1 MVQEEFK
8 ILVLV
13 YDLMSMHN
21 LNSDEI
27 KKKRIS
33 FISVDYLMIRRS
45 LSLIISIPLNYM
57 DCNTAFVC

>member
-27 KKKRIS
+27 KKRIS
-33 FISVDYLMIRRS
+33 FISVNYLMIRRS
-45 LSLIISIPLNYM
+45 LSLIISIPLNFM

>member
-27 KKKRIS
+27 KKRIS
-33 FISVDYLMIRRS
+33 FISVNYLMIRRS

>member
-27 KKKRIS
+27 KKRIS
-33 FISVDYLMIRRS
+33 FISVDYLMNRRS
-45 LSLIISIPLNYM
+45 LSLIISIPLNSM
-57 DCNTAFVC
+57 F